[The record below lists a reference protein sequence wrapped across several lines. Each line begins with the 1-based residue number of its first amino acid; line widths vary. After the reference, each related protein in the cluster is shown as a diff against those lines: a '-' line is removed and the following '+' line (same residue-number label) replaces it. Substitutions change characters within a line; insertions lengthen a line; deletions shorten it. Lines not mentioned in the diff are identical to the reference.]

1 MIEVLK
7 IKNRGILQAEISR
20 LLQEFS
26 FKNIQ
31 EVFIKPNLGG
41 REPVIPGENTSSEF
55 MWNLCQSLKEFGV
68 KKIIIGHDSLLN
80 FGRDKCGFE
89 DIVKA
94 SNYDRLNQIEGVV
107 LCHTGKV
114 ETCEKKAGV
123 ITFKIPKMI
132 YDLFYINVAAFKTHM
147 ETSVSLTLKNQM
159 GLISSKNRMECH
171 KYGLHDHIAQL
182 STVLKPNLNMID
194 GLVAMQGNGPHH
206 GTPLK
211 CDLIMAGNDMVEID
225 AVATSIMGFDYL
237 KTKHL
242 TLAHDLGVGAY
253 PAAADVAKA
262 LEHKVAFKCPQS
274 KKVVGRTFVVWPTTS
289 CSGCIFALNRAKQM
303 AFAGW
308 NFKTLFQF
316 LKLVFIKQTN
326 IVIGTVEGFDFK
338 EMAEKKNLF
347 VFGDCTKKFVA
358 ETGPQRFLPGCPPP
372 PEKILEFLTGR
383 CSERLKK

>member
-1 MIEVLK
+1 MIKVSK
-7 IKNRGILQAEISR
+7 IKDRGTLQAEISR

-41 REPVIPGENTSSEF
+41 REPVIPGENTSIEF
-55 MWNLCQSLKEFGV
+55 MWNLCHSLKEFGV
-68 KKIIIGHDSLLN
+68 KKIIVGHDSLLN

-107 LCHTGKV
+107 LCNTGKV
-114 ETCEKKAGV
+114 EACEKKAGV
-123 ITFKIPKMI
+123 ISFKIPKMI
-132 YDLFYINVAAFKTHM
+132 YDLFYINVAALKTHM

-182 STVLKPNLNMID
+182 ATVLKPNFNMID

-206 GTPLK
+206 GTPLN
-211 CDLIMAGNDMVEID
+211 CDLIMVGDDMVEID
-225 AVATSIMGFDYL
+225 AIATASMGFDYL

-242 TLAHDLGVGAY
+242 TIAHDCGVGAY
-253 PAAADVAKA
+253 PAPVDLAKA
-262 LEHKVAFKCPQS
+262 LEQKFAFKCPQS
-274 KKVVGRTFVVWPTTS
+274 KKVVGRTFTVWPTTS

-303 AFAGW
+303 AFAGG
-308 NFKTLFQF
+308 NLKTLFQF
-316 LKLVFIKQTN
+316 FKLVFLKQTN
-326 IVIGTVEGFDFK
+326 IVIGTVEDFDFK

-358 ETGPQRFLPGCPPP
+358 QAMPQRFLPGCPPS
-372 PEKILEFLTGR
+372 PEKILEFLTGQY
-383 CSERLKK
+383 SKRLEK

>member
-1 MIEVLK
+1 MIKVSK
-7 IKNRGILQAEISR
+7 IKDRKTLKVEISR

-31 EVFIKPNLGG
+31 DVFIKPNLGG
-41 REPVIPGENTSSEF
+41 REPVIPGENTSIEF
-55 MWNLCQSLKEFGV
+55 MWNLCLSLKEFGT

-94 SNYDRLNQIEGVV
+94 SNYDRLSQIEGVA
-107 LCHTGKV
+107 LCNTGKV
-114 ETCEKKAGV
+114 ETCEKKAGA
-123 ITFKIPKMI
+123 ISFKIPKMI
-132 YDLFYINVAAFKTHM
+132 YDLFYINVAALKTHM

-171 KYGLHDHIAQL
+171 KYGLHDHIGQL
-182 STVLKPNLNMID
+182 ATVLRPNLNMID

-211 CDLIMAGNDMVEID
+211 CDLILVGNDMVEID
-225 AVATSIMGFDYL
+225 AIATTIMGFDYL

-242 TLAHDLGVGAY
+242 TIAHDRGVGTY
-253 PAAADVAKA
+253 PSVDIVAEAREK
-262 LEHKVAFKCPQS
+262 KFTFKCPQS
-274 KKVVGRTFVVWPTTS
+274 KKVVGRTFTVWPTTS

-308 NFKTLFQF
+308 NLKTLFQF
-316 LKLVFIKQTN
+316 LKLVFLKQTN
-326 IVIGTVEGFDFK
+326 IVIGTVEGSDFK
-338 EMAEKKNLF
+338 EMMEKKNLF

-358 ETGPQRFLPGCPPP
+358 QMAPQRFLPGCPPS
-372 PEKILEFLTGR
+372 PEKILNFLTEQCSGR
-383 CSERLKK
+383 KRK